1 MKLFVLVL
9 TMVAFFAP
17 AAPAALAK
25 GPDQARACGAVRCV
39 SIHGTA
45 AAALLDWGGQ
55 SEFDLLA
62 APRRV
67 PYYRITL
74 YERGTHTWEFL
85 YAPSVSRVR
94 ITELDVYPFG
104 SIGPYWR
111 AVTSEGRAAF
121 ARVIRGLTPFAASRT
136 WRR

>member
-1 MKLFVLVL
+1 MKLFALVL
-9 TMVAFFAP
+9 AMVAFS
-17 AAPAALAK
+17 APAALAN
-25 GPDQARACGAVRCV
+25 GPGRACGAVRCV

-45 AAALLDWGGQ
+45 AVALLDWGGQ
-55 SEFDLLA
+55 PEFDLRA

-74 YERGTHTWEFL
+74 YDAGTRTWEFL

-94 ITELDVYPFG
+94 ITEPDVYPFG
-104 SIGPYWR
+104 SIAPYWR
-111 AVTSEGRAAF
+111 AVTSEGRAAC
-121 ARVIRGLTPFAASRT
+121 ARVIRRMTPFAAPRT

>member
-1 MKLFVLVL
+1 MKLLALVL
-9 TMVAFFAP
+9 ATVAFS
-17 AAPAALAK
+17 APAALAK

-55 SEFDLLA
+55 SEFDLLP

-67 PYYRITL
+67 PYSRITL

-104 SIGPYWR
+104 SIAPYWR

-121 ARVIRGLTPFAASRT
+121 TRVIRGLTPFAAART